1 MSKIKV
7 TQKNLKNLES
17 VFPKMRQ
24 FTHKIEH
31 MNNDVKAEFE
41 LMRSAVETLFSK
53 HWENEKKESDA
64 RYEYFSTIQ
73 DENDFSSVWAMDE
86 VKDMNAHFGFVKELF
101 YRVTSK
107 QKVSVE
113 INKDITWLEFW
124 KFADQLV
131 KESGEIDHIFIEGF
145 AQDLDDTKV
154 YELILG
160 S

>member
-17 VFPKMRQ
+17 VFPKMSQ

-31 MNNDVKAEFE
+31 MSNDVKAEFG
-41 LMRSAVETLFSK
+41 LMMAAVETLFSN
-53 HWENEKKESDA
+53 HWKNEQKESDA
-64 RYEYFSTIQ
+64 RYEYLSTLQ
-73 DENDFSSVWAMDE
+73 DENDLSSVWSMDE

-101 YRVTSK
+101 YRVTNEK
-107 QKVSVE
+107 KVSVE

-124 KFADQLV
+124 KFADQLI
-131 KESGEIDHIFIEGF
+131 KESGDVNHIFIEGF
-145 AQDLDDTKV
+145 AQNFDDTEV